1 VGIMAQGTKG
11 ALVKCGQRADEY
23 RHRHKMDRG
32 FLNSNIPQEVIH
44 PDRRT
49 EAEWQL
55 LMADTEVKFAHFM
68 VNIGRG
74 ATSLASKLQPN
85 WDQLQSCPF
94 WATDGRNEE
103 HLQMVFNA
111 HKQRL
116 RKPIR
121 EVELTE
127 TTDDRDCD
135 ILTFH
140 QNPIKQ
146 GIEYDQVAL
155 VATQSTSTTT
165 MPRAIME
172 RDYMALFVDL
182 PKGMLNKCVL
192 FVYTLAPRRALD
204 PTPRRALRC
213 NDTPPCTPV
222 MTIFRLF
229 LSVQGLTWLQEW
241 KW

>member
-229 LSVQGLTWLQEW
+229 YLCRG
-241 KW
+241 